1 MVGVPIPTS
10 SAIVVDPSQCLHI
23 PDIAKKIAK
32 QMTDYIRAS
41 ELDIYTRTTKSGYW
55 KQLSVVQSQTTKDVM
70 VLVQV
75 YPDENSPERMKKEKD
90 KLVHHF
96 KDDDDVQQFVI
107 ETWDKRG
114 NRTIENLIGVGL
126 LHESVL
132 NYTFQI
138 SPTSFFYSNILAAEK
153 LYEKCIEWCIDTPNS
168 TKMTLLDLCC
178 GVGVV
183 STLVA
188 KSVDRIIAIDSQT
201 EAIHDAIANAKQN
214 HIQNITFYNDIIE
227 NKLDILSS
235 DYGQECTVVLNPP
248 R

>member
-1 MVGVPIPTS
+1 
-10 SAIVVDPSQCLHI
+10 
-23 PDIAKKIAK
+23 
-32 QMTDYIRAS
+32 
-41 ELDIYTRTTKSGYW
+41 
-55 KQLSVVQSQTTKDVM
+55 
-70 VLVQV
+70 
-75 YPDENSPERMKKEKD
+75 
-90 KLVHHF
+90 
-96 KDDDDVQQFVI
+96 
-107 ETWDKRG
+107 
-114 NRTIENLIGVGL
+114 
-126 LHESVL
+126 
-132 NYTFQI
+132 
-138 SPTSFFYSNILAAEK
+138 
-153 LYEKCIEWCIDTPNS
+153 
-168 TKMTLLDLCC
+168 MTLLDLCC